1 MRQRAVRLSDGLYD
15 QTLHRC
21 TLPAPLAPALA
32 GLDSLLL
39 PNQLPAPEA
48 MPEAMSEARSRYKY
62 KNREHASFW
71 VSGMV

>member
-1 MRQRAVRLSDGLYD
+1 MRQRAARLSDGLYD

-21 TLPAPLAPALA
+21 TLLAPLAPALA

-48 MPEAMSEARSRYKY
+48 MSEARSRYKY

-71 VSGMV
+71 VSGTV